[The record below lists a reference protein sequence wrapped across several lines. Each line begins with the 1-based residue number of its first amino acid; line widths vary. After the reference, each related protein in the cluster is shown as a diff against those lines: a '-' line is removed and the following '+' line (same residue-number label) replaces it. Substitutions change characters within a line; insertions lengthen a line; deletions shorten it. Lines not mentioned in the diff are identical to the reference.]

1 MLSINSPKGCKKTM
15 KRILSAWRAKLVNPP
30 KNDQISAVFLG

>member
-15 KRILSAWRAKLVNPP
+15 KEILSAWQAKLAIPP
-30 KNDQISAVFLG
+30 KNDQFLLCN